1 MSDRAVRTDD
11 LTPLQR
17 ALLGIRELRAQLA
30 EVERAKT
37 EPIAVIGMGCR
48 LPGGANDPESFWKLL
63 HDGADVI
70 REMPADRWDTD
81 AYFDPDPETPGKMST
96 RWGGFLDDIDGF
108 DPGFFGISPWEA
120 ANMDPQQRLMLEV
133 AQEAF
138 DDAGQARDQLR
149 GSRTGVFVG
158 LAHSEYGWLNFNNP
172 DLANVYTA
180 TGSFGSIVANRVS
193 YVYDLRGP
201 SYTLDAV
208 CSSSLLAVHQAC
220 ESLRSGDCTMAL
232 AGGAGLFL
240 KPEGFVWFT
249 KLGVMSPDGR
259 CKAFDARGDGIVLG
273 EGVAA
278 VVLKTL
284 SRALA
289 DGDPIHAVLRG
300 SAVAQDGRSN
310 GLTAPSRL
318 SQEAMLRE
326 AYERAG
332 VDPAAVQYVE
342 AHGTGTILGDPIEA
356 QALGTILGARRDAD
370 RPLMIGSVKT
380 NIGHLQMVGGLAGL
394 LKVILAM
401 RHRQVPA
408 SLHYTEGN
416 PHIPFDDYRL
426 RVQDRRG
433 PWPYE
438 GPLLAG
444 VTSLSFGGT
453 NVHMVVEEAPAAV
466 ASPAAGPAGEGVAER
481 ARLLPLSAHD
491 RAALRDLAAGLGE
504 HVADPGVDLD
514 DLCYTTAL
522 RRTHHDDR
530 LTVSF
535 TSRADL
541 TDKLAAFAAGT
552 VRPGLSTGD
561 RTGHVRRRTVFVFPG
576 QGGQW
581 VGMGRR
587 LLDTEP
593 VFRQAIEECAAAM
606 APYVSWSL
614 VDELR
619 ADGSTSRLDQIDVV
633 QPTTWAVQ
641 VALAALWRS
650 WGIVPDAVV
659 GHSMGEVAAAHV
671 AGALDLADAARVICR
686 RSALVRRIR
695 GRGTMAVVELPL
707 AEARAAIAGLEDQ
720 LAIAVSNSPTSTVL
734 SGDTT
739 AIETVLKTLTERDV
753 FCRQVRVD
761 FASHSPQVDEL
772 RDDLLAELRTV
783 TPRAATVPFHSTV
796 TGRPTDGRELT
807 AAYWA
812 DNLREPVLFATVLG
826 DLVTSAPTQV
836 VEISPHP
843 ILLPSVEQC
852 ARHAGVAV
860 AALPS
865 LRRDE
870 DERAVLL
877 GTLGALWTLG
887 HRVDW
892 RRQHPTDRTALRLP
906 RYPWQRQRCW
916 LEFDPAGTTS
926 TGSAGVSG
934 AASAGAAASGAAV
947 ERGGRYLRAAAPGGE
962 HFWELVVD
970 PAARPDLAGLA
981 DVPESVHLDLALA
994 AAVPVTGVPTCALTD
1009 VTFEAGLATQGRVT
1023 QVVVD
1028 GGRDGVAGW
1037 QVLSRPADSGRAP
1050 GPWIR
1055 HARGTLRA
1063 VTGGGQPYLLP
1074 QETPDAVRER
1084 CATDVPGEVYRAGR
1098 AAVGRPDHAGAR
1110 AVRRLWRR
1118 DGEALALLA
1127 VPDGWSPL
1135 DWRLL
1140 AGVFDLLPVVAP
1152 DPVASAVGHRP
1163 VAVERLRAYRPATG
1177 ELWAHVRL
1185 REVGADALTGDLR
1198 LLDADLRVVAE
1209 VTGLRATLGGRPD
1222 DLPSAGTAGPTAT
1235 AAPGATVL
1243 PTATADASGPTVLPA
1258 ATAATA
1264 VRDDGAAA
1272 ADGPAGDGPGG
1283 GGGAAG
1289 PTAAPTSR
1297 AVLSTIAPDRRRAAL
1312 AGYLGEQIAA
1322 VLGLLPQQLDPTQPL
1337 LGLGLNS
1344 LMVFELRNRLR
1355 VMYGTQIAAQE
1366 FLSGITVDRIVD
1378 TVLTQLDAPGTPA
1391 PPAPPG
1397 TAAAARS
1404 GTVPGPAAVPQSASR
1419 PTPRRSVGPA
1429 RPATA
1434 EVSVDPADWL
1444 VRGVPDASARLRLFC
1459 LPYAGGNAALYRA
1472 WDDALP
1478 AGVQVCPIQLP
1489 GRDQRHR
1496 EPAFT
1501 RMSEL
1506 TRTLT
1511 DVLRPYLDQ
1520 PYALFGHSM
1529 GALVAYETTRWL
1541 RRRGLPAPAH
1551 LYVSAARAPHLPDPE
1566 PPMHRLPE
1574 AKLVDRLRAMGG
1586 TPEEMLADPET
1597 LAVYLPL
1604 LRADFAM
1611 VETRIHQTEP
1621 PLDVPLTVFGGDRDD
1636 KITTDQLAAWRE
1648 QTVAAFDLTVLPG
1661 DHFFVQRE
1669 RAALLAALAARLT
1682 DDLTRLDDPADPR
1695 VS

>member
-1 MSDRAVRTDD
+1 MSDRTARTDQ
-11 LTPLQR
+11 LSPLQR
-17 ALLGIRELRAQLA
+17 ALLGIRELRAQLD

-48 LPGGANDPESFWKLL
+48 LPGGANDPESFWRLL
-63 HDGADVI
+63 RDGRDVI

-81 AYFDPDPETPGKMST
+81 AYFDPDPEAPGKMST
-96 RWGGFLDDIDGF
+96 RWGGFLDEIDGF

-138 DDAGQARDQLR
+138 DDAGQVRDQLQ
-149 GSRTGVFVG
+149 GSRTGVFIG

-180 TGSFGSIVANRVS
+180 TGSFGSIVANRLS

-201 SYTLDAV
+201 SYTMDAV

-284 SRALA
+284 SRAIE
-289 DGDPIHAVLRG
+289 DGDPIYAVLRG
-300 SAVAQDGRSN
+300 SAVVQDGRSN

-356 QALGTILGARRDAD
+356 QALGTVLGARRDTD

-394 LKVILAM
+394 IKVVLAM
-401 RHRQVPA
+401 KHRQLPA
-408 SLHYTEGN
+408 SLHYTRGN

-426 RVQDRRG
+426 RVQDAPG
-433 PWPYE
+433 PWPYD

-453 NVHMVVEEAPAAV
+453 NVHVVVEEPPAPASAPT
-466 ASPAAGPAGEGVAER
+466 SGDDGR

-491 RAALRDLAAGLGE
+491 PAALRDLAGAVGE
-504 HVADPGVDLD
+504 FVADPTVDLD
-514 DLCYTTAL
+514 DLCHTASL
-522 RRTHHDDR
+522 RRTTYDER

-535 TSRADL
+535 TSRTDL
-541 TDKLAAFAAGT
+541 VEKLAAFQGGA
-552 VRPGLSTGD
+552 VRPGLATGD
-561 RTGHVRRRTVFVFPG
+561 KSQHVRRRLVFVFPG

-581 VGMGRR
+581 IGMGRR

-614 VDELR
+614 LDELR
-619 ADGSTSRLDQIDVV
+619 ADEATSQLDQIDVV
-633 QPTTWAVQ
+633 QPMTWAVQ

-671 AGALDLADAARVICR
+671 AGTLSLDDAARVICR

-707 AEARAAIAGLEDQ
+707 DEARAAIAGLEDQ

-739 AIETVLKTLTERDV
+739 AIETVLKTLTEQDV
-753 FCRQVRVD
+753 FCRQVKVD

-772 RDDLLAELRTV
+772 RDDLLADLRDV
-783 TPRAATVPFHSTV
+783 RPRASTVPIHSTV
-796 TGRPTDGRELT
+796 TGRPTDGREFT
-807 AAYWA
+807 ADYWA

-826 DLVTSAPTQV
+826 ELLASAPTAV
-836 VEISPHP
+836 IEISPHP

-852 ARHAGVAV
+852 ARHADRPVV
-860 AALPS
+860 ALPS

-892 RRQHPTDRTALRLP
+892 HRQHPTDRPVLRLP
-906 RYPWQRQRCW
+906 YYPWQRQRCW
-916 LEFDPAGTTS
+916 LEFAPI
-926 TGSAGVSG
+926 GSAP
-934 AASAGAAASGAAV
+934 AAV
-947 ERGGRYLRAAAPGGE
+947 AEATAAPTGERYFRAAVPGGE
-962 HFWELVVD
+962 HFWELPVD
-970 PAARPDLAGLA
+970 RSGWPELDGQPA
-981 DVPESVHLDLALA
+981 VPEAVHLDLALTA
-994 AAVPVTGVPTCALTD
+994 ATALAGTPACALTD
-1009 VTFEAGLATQGRVT
+1009 VTFETPLASQRRIAQVAVTSPRDGTAGWEVFGRPAG
-1023 QVVVD
+1023 VD
-1028 GGRDGVAGW
+1028 GTW
-1037 QVLSRPADSGRAP
+1037 T
-1050 GPWIR
+1050 R
-1055 HARGTLRA
+1055 HARGTLRTVVA
-1063 VTGGGQPYLLP
+1063 AGQPYLLP
-1074 QETPDAVRER
+1074 QETPDAIRQR
-1084 CATDVPGEVYRAGR
+1084 CGTEVPGSAYRSSRVAAGL
-1098 AAVGRPDHAGAR
+1098 PDSAGAGT
-1110 AVRRLWRR
+1110 VRRLWRR
-1118 DGEALALLA
+1118 DGELLALLA
-1127 VPDGWSPL
+1127 APAAEGGSPL
-1135 DWRLL
+1135 DWRLVD
-1140 AGVFDLLPVVAP
+1140 AVCDLLPVVAP
-1152 DPVASAVGHRP
+1152 DPAAATAGYRP
-1163 VAVERLRAYRPATG
+1163 AAVERLRVHRRATG
-1177 ELWAHVRL
+1177 ELWAHVQL
-1185 REVGADALTGDLR
+1185 REVGDDTLTGDVR
-1198 LLDADLRVVAE
+1198 LLDAELRTVAE
-1209 VTGLRATLGGRPD
+1209 VTGLRSTLGVR
-1222 DLPSAGTAGPTAT
+1222 
-1235 AAPGATVL
+1235 
-1243 PTATADASGPTVLPA
+1243 ADAPAGALTVASVAVPRLRAALTDGPVPAGAAGGAGAGPA
-1258 ATAATA
+1258 ATEP
-1264 VRDDGAAA
+1264 
-1272 ADGPAGDGPGG
+1272 ADHGDTP
-1283 GGGAAG
+1283 
-1289 PTAAPTSR
+1289 PTSR
-1297 AVLSTIAPDRRRAAL
+1297 AVLLTIAPARRRAVL
-1312 AGYLGEQIAA
+1312 TGYLREQIAA
-1322 VLGLLPQQLDPTQPL
+1322 VLGLQPQQLEVDQPL

-1366 FLSGITVDRIVD
+1366 FLSGITVDQIIDNVLAQVD
-1378 TVLTQLDAPGTPA
+1378 GPA
-1391 PPAPPG
+1391 PAPAAGGLTSVAVEAP
-1397 TAAAARS
+1397 AA
-1404 GTVPGPAAVPQSASR
+1404 GAAVPQSAAVPR
-1419 PTPRRSVGPA
+1419 PVVARRRTGPA
-1429 RPATA
+1429 RPAA
-1434 EVSVDPADWL
+1434 VEVSTDPADWL
-1444 VRGVPDASARLRLFC
+1444 VRGTPDPDARLRLFC
-1459 LPYAGGNAALYRA
+1459 LPYAGGNAALFRT
-1472 WDDALP
+1472 WPGELP
-1478 AGVQVCPIQLP
+1478 DGVEVCPIQLP
-1489 GRDQRHR
+1489 GREQRHR

-1501 RMSEL
+1501 QMSAL
-1506 TRTLT
+1506 VQTLGG
-1511 DVLRPYLDQ
+1511 VLRPYLDQ
-1520 PYALFGHSM
+1520 PFALFGHSM
-1529 GALVAYETTRWL
+1529 GALVAYELTRHL
-1541 RRRGLPAPAH
+1541 RRRELPAPTH
-1551 LYVSAARAPHLPDPE
+1551 LYVSAARAPHLPDLE
-1566 PPMHRLPE
+1566 PPLHRLPE
-1574 AKLVDRLRAMGG
+1574 PRLIEKLRAMDG
-1586 TPEEMLADPET
+1586 TPEEMLGDPET
-1597 LAVYLPL
+1597 IALYLPV
-1604 LRADFAM
+1604 LRADFAL

-1621 PLDVPLTVFGGDRDD
+1621 PLDVPLTAFGGERDD
-1636 KITTDQLAAWRE
+1636 KVTEEQLAAWRD
-1648 QTVAAFDLTVLPG
+1648 QTTTGFALEMLPG

-1669 RAALLAALAARLT
+1669 RAGLLAALSARLT
-1682 DDLTRLDDPADPR
+1682 HDLARLAAPHTSVPTDNR
-1695 VS
+1695 IS